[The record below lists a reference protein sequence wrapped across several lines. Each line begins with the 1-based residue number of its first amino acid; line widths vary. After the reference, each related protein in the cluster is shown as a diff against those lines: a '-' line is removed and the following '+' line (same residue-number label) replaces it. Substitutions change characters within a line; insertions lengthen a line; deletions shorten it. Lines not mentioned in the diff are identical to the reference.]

1 MSGATQ
7 KEDPTAARPA
17 GASPMPP
24 DGSGEIV
31 ARRRSPEIRTV
42 DFSQPTK
49 FTAELR
55 RRIVRALA
63 PFCEA
68 FALRLSTELRAPV
81 ELAVGESSQLTWSA
95 AKAQLSADA
104 IAVALEVRPIER
116 QLLLGVEPPLIAQ
129 ALECLL
135 GGTAAQADTERKLSE
150 IDWALTRRLLKS
162 MVAHLNPAWRDLG
175 AVELELGE
183 VDVEGDAGV
192 VAPLGEPTFALDIE
206 SRIDGLASSMALL
219 IPWSA
224 IEPIAGAIL
233 GDERSPADG
242 DPLEAAAVSRGL
254 AGAHVCLRAEIGA
267 VRMPVAEMLAIAPG
281 ALLELGEPADNGV
294 ALFAEGVLLGRAR
307 PGLRGTRRAIKLVEA
322 LDPGA
327 ATLIKEVGPSATPPV
342 PRILQPDGDGDGLP
356 ASTGRDHA
364 ADERPET
371 EASQPG
377 AGTRA
382 GETPDGVGGANS
394 QPIAVESPPSTARP
408 APGRLQRMLGISV
421 RVWAELGRTTI
432 PLGSALELAP
442 GAVVELDQSAETP
455 IELFANG
462 RPFAHGTLQ
471 VSGDGEW
478 AVQVEG
484 VG

>member
-1 MSGATQ
+1 LSGAAQ
-7 KEDPTAARPA
+7 QEDQAPEATFSTPLE
-17 GASPMPP
+17 GP
-24 DGSGEIV
+24 GEIV
-31 ARRRSPEIRTV
+31 ARRRRPEIRTV

-55 RRIVRALA
+55 RRIVRALT

-135 GGTAAQADTERKLSE
+135 GGTAAQADADRKLSE
-150 IDWALTRRLLKS
+150 IDWALTRRLLQS
-162 MVAHLNPAWRDLG
+162 MVAHLNPTWRDLG
-175 AVELELGE
+175 GVELELGE

-192 VAPLGEPTFALDIE
+192 VAPLGEPTFALDID
-206 SRIDGLASSMALL
+206 SRIDGLASSMSLL

-233 GDERSPADG
+233 GDERSPEDG
-242 DPLEAAAVSRGL
+242 NPLEAAAVSRGL
-254 AGAHVCLRAEIGA
+254 AGAHVCLRAEVGA

-294 ALFAEGVLLGRAR
+294 QLFAEGVLLGRAR

-342 PRILQPDGDGDGLP
+342 PKILQPEPRTNGQP
-356 ASTGRDHA
+356 ASASRDDA
-364 ADERPET
+364 GDERPET
-371 EASQPG
+371 ASSPGGADMKAGEARDGADGADSQPT
-377 AGTRA
+377 AA
-382 GETPDGVGGANS
+382 E
-394 QPIAVESPPSTARP
+394 PPSG
-408 APGRLQRMLGISV
+408 APHPTPERLQRMLGISV

-432 PLGSALELAP
+432 PLGHALELSP
-442 GAVVELDQSAETP
+442 GAVVELDQSAEIP

-462 RPFAHGTLQ
+462 MPFAHGTLQ
-471 VSGDGEW
+471 VSGEGEW
-478 AVQVEG
+478 AVQVDG

>member
-1 MSGATQ
+1 MSQ
-7 KEDPTAARPA
+7 TAQHDEQAET
-17 GASPMPP
+17 PP
-24 DGSGEIV
+24 DGPGEIV
-31 ARRRSPEIRTV
+31 ARRRRPEIRTV

-68 FALRLSTELRAPV
+68 YALRLSTELRAPV

-135 GGTAAQADTERKLSE
+135 GGTAAQADAERKLSE
-150 IDWALTRRLLKS
+150 IDWALTRRLLQS
-162 MVAHLNPAWRDLG
+162 MVAHLNPTWRDLG
-175 AVELELGE
+175 GVELELGE
-183 VDVEGDAGV
+183 VDIEGDAGV
-192 VAPLGEPTFALDIE
+192 TAPLGEPTFALDIE
-206 SRIDGLASSMALL
+206 SRIDGLASSMSLL

-233 GDERSPADG
+233 GGERSPEDG

-254 AGAHVCLRAEIGA
+254 AGARVCLRAEIGA

-281 ALLELGEPADNGV
+281 ALLELGEAADNGV
-294 ALFAEGVLLGRAR
+294 QLFAEGVPLGRAR
-307 PGLRGTRRAIKLVEA
+307 PGLRGTRRAIKLVET

-342 PRILQPDGDGDGLP
+342 PKILHPEEQGSGGSAPGQRGEESAPGDTPESAAAEDANPDGGPQDSSDAGPGLTGDP
-356 ASTGRDHA
+356 MSR
-364 ADERPET
+364 
-371 EASQPG
+371 
-377 AGTRA
+377 
-382 GETPDGVGGANS
+382 
-394 QPIAVESPPSTARP
+394 
-408 APGRLQRMLGISV
+408 RLQRMLGISV

-432 PLGSALELAP
+432 PLGSALELSP
-442 GAVVELDQSAETP
+442 GVVVELDQSAETP

-462 RPFAHGTLQ
+462 MPFAHGTLQ
-471 VSGDGEW
+471 VSGEGEW

-484 VG
+484 LSAP

>member
-1 MSGATQ
+1 MSQ
-7 KEDPTAARPA
+7 AAQQEEHA
-17 GASPMPP
+17 AAASPADASPTPP
-24 DGSGEIV
+24 EGPGEIV
-31 ARRRSPEIRTV
+31 ARRRQPEIRTV

-81 ELAVGESSQLTWSA
+81 ELTVGESNQLTWSA

-116 QLLLGVEPPLIAQ
+116 QLLLCVEPGLIAQ

-135 GGTAAQADTERKLSE
+135 GGTASQAEADRKLSE
-150 IDWALTRRLLKS
+150 IDWALTRRLLQS
-162 MVAHLNPAWRDLG
+162 MVAHLNPTWRDLG
-175 AVELELGE
+175 GVELELGE

-192 VAPLGEPTFALDIE
+192 VAPLGEPTFALDID
-206 SRIDGLASSMALL
+206 SRIDGLASSMSLL

-224 IEPIAGAIL
+224 IEPIAGEIL
-233 GDERSPADG
+233 GDERSAEDG

-267 VRMPVAEMLAIAPG
+267 VRMPVAEMLALAPG
-281 ALLELGEPADNGV
+281 ALLELGEPAESGV
-294 ALFAEGVLLGRAR
+294 RLFAEGVPLGRAR
-307 PGLRGTRRAIKLVEA
+307 PGLRGTRRAIKLIDA
-322 LDPGA
+322 IDPRGGA

-342 PRILQPDGDGDGLP
+342 PKILQPEGEAVGAISKDDALQGDDLQQ
-356 ASTGRDHA
+356 
-364 ADERPET
+364 ADAEAEPQSNTDPVVDAT
-371 EASQPG
+371 EGPTTQ
-377 AGTRA
+377 
-382 GETPDGVGGANS
+382 
-394 QPIAVESPPSTARP
+394 
-408 APGRLQRMLGISV
+408 RLQRMLGISV

-432 PLGSALELAP
+432 PLGSTLALPP
-442 GAVVELDQSAETP
+442 GAVVELDQSAEAP

-462 RPFAHGTLQ
+462 MRFAQGTLQ
-471 VSGDGEW
+471 VSGEGEW
-478 AVQVEG
+478 AVQIEG
-484 VG
+484 LS